1 MASTTTEKME
11 LISFKLCPFVQ
22 RAVIVLKK
30 KQVDFDLTF
39 IDLSNPPEWFE
50 SLSPLGKVPVLK
62 VGKEVLFESMVIQ
75 EYVDEVTPPSLHP
88 KDPLKKAMNRAWM
101 TFGDDLNILQF
112 KMSHATDQAAFESFR
127 DEINGKLARL
137 ESVHSGERFFNGED
151 FCLIDAAY
159 APFFMRLSLMKNL
172 CSIDFLDG
180 FPKMQAWSK
189 ALLSQDCVIDSVV
202 PELPSMYQNMIRNVE
217 NGYLANMA

>member
-1 MASTTTEKME
+1 
-11 LISFKLCPFVQ
+11 
-22 RAVIVLKK
+22 
-30 KQVDFDLTF
+30 
-39 IDLSNPPEWFE
+39 
-50 SLSPLGKVPVLK
+50 
-62 VGKEVLFESMVIQ
+62 
-75 EYVDEVTPPSLHP
+75 
-88 KDPLKKAMNRAWM
+88 MNRAWM